1 MCGKQRTYNPFRI
14 RTCKKPSRKSFRIRT
29 YKKQGGGGSI
39 GPNYGISSVL
49 QEDFMERNVRD
60 ILNLYNPHDPL
71 DHAWTI
77 PSPWYFD
84 ARVAELEQQSVFAK
98 SWQAV
103 GRADQVREKGNFF
116 TAEIAGEPLVVARGE
131 DGQLRA
137 FYNVCRHHAAA
148 VVTEPQ
154 GSAKQFR
161 CPYHG
166 WTYGIDG
173 ALKGMV
179 EFEGVCNFDRAKNG
193 LVPVKVD
200 TWENFIF
207 VNLEGRAASLADFLG
222 TIPGVVAPLQLGKKL
237 KFFDRRLYTLHC
249 NWKVYVDN
257 YLDGGYH
264 VPHAHKSLS
273 SVIEYTKYTIENFER
288 ACLQSSPLSSD
299 AKSEAGVAAT
309 RQGRAIYLW
318 IYPNFMINAYEGLMD
333 TNLVLPLSVDKC
345 AVVFDYYFADI
356 SKKAAKHNR
365 ASIQVSEKVQ
375 DEDMALCDAVQRGL
389 GSRAYVAGRLS
400 VRREAG
406 EHLFHRLLHADLTGA
421 LDRPGGTD

>member
-1 MCGKQRTYNPFRI
+1 
-14 RTCKKPSRKSFRIRT
+14 
-29 YKKQGGGGSI
+29 
-39 GPNYGISSVL
+39 
-49 QEDFMERNVRD
+49 MERNVHD

-84 ARVAELEQQSVFAK
+84 QAIARLEQDNVFAT
-98 SWQAV
+98 SWQVV
-103 GRADQVREKGNFF
+103 GRVDQVQKKGEFF
-116 TAEIAGEPLVVARGE
+116 TADIGGEPIVVARGE
-131 DGQLRA
+131 DDQLRA

-148 VVTEPQ
+148 VVTEAQ
-154 GSAKQFR
+154 GCAKQFR

-200 TWENFIF
+200 TWENFVF
-207 VNLEGRAASLADFLG
+207 VNLDGKAMPLKDFLG
-222 TIPGVVAPLQLGKKL
+222 AIPGIVAPLQLAKKM
-237 KFFDRRLYTLHC
+237 KYFDRRVYTLNC

-264 VPHAHKSLS
+264 VPHAHKGLS

-299 AKSEAGVAAT
+299 AKSESGVAAT
-309 RQGRAIYLW
+309 RQGRAFYLW
-318 IYPNFMINAYEGLMD
+318 IYPNFMLNAYEGVMD
-333 TNLVLPLSVDKC
+333 TNLVMPLAVDKC
-345 AVVFDYYFADI
+345 AVVFDYYFSDV
-356 SKKAAKHNR
+356 SKKAAKKNQ
-365 ASIQVSEKVQ
+365 ASIKVSEKVQ
-375 DEDMALCDAVQRGL
+375 EEDEAICDAVQRGL
-389 GSRAYVAGRLS
+389 ASRAYVAGRLS

-406 EHLFHRLLHADLTGA
+406 EHLFHRLLHADLTGVSN
-421 LDRPGGTD
+421 RPAAAD

>member
-1 MCGKQRTYNPFRI
+1 
-14 RTCKKPSRKSFRIRT
+14 
-29 YKKQGGGGSI
+29 
-39 GPNYGISSVL
+39 
-49 QEDFMERNVRD
+49 MERNVRD
-60 ILNLYNPHDPL
+60 LLDLYNPQDPL

-84 ARVAELEQQSVFAK
+84 AGIGGLEQLSVFAK
-98 SWQAV
+98 RWQMV
-103 GRADQVREKGNFF
+103 GRVDQVRKNGEFF
-116 TAEIAGEPLVVARGE
+116 TTDLGGEPVVVARGE
-131 DGQLRA
+131 DGVLRA

-148 VVTEPQ
+148 VVTEAQ
-154 GSAKQFR
+154 GCAKQFR

-166 WTYGIDG
+166 WTYGNDG

-193 LVPVKVD
+193 LVQVKVE
-200 TWENFIF
+200 TWENFVF
-207 VNLEGRAASLADFLG
+207 VNLDGRAGPLAEFLG
-222 TIPGVVAPLQLGKKL
+222 AIPKLVAPLQLAKKL
-237 KFFDRRLYTLHC
+237 KYFDRRIYTLNC

-264 VPHAHKSLS
+264 VPHAHKGLS

-299 AKSEAGVAAT
+299 KKSEAGVAAT
-309 RQGRAIYLW
+309 RQGRAFYLW
-318 IYPNFMINAYEGLMD
+318 IYPNFMINAYEGVMD
-333 TNLVLPLSVDKC
+333 TNLVLPMGVGKC

-356 SKKAAKHNR
+356 GKKALKKNKE
-365 ASIQVSEKVQ
+365 SIKVSEKVQ
-375 DEDMALCDAVQRGL
+375 DEDMAICDAVQRGL

-406 EHLFHRLLHADLTGA
+406 EHLFHRLLHADLTSA
-421 LDRPGGTD
+421 LNHSAAAD

>member
-1 MCGKQRTYNPFRI
+1 MQR
-14 RTCKKPSRKSFRIRT
+14 S
-29 YKKQGGGGSI
+29 
-39 GPNYGISSVL
+39 
-49 QEDFMERNVRD
+49 VRD
-60 ILNLYNPHDPL
+60 LLNLYNPSDPL

-84 ARVAELEQQSVFAK
+84 PQMAALEQEGVFAK
-98 SWQAV
+98 TWQV
-103 GRADQVREKGNFF
+103 LGRADQVRSNGNFF
-116 TAEIAGEPLVVARGE
+116 TADLAGEPIAVARGE

-148 VVTEPQ
+148 VVTEAQ
-154 GSAKQFR
+154 GSAKRFR

-193 LVPVKVD
+193 LVPVAVD
-200 TWENFIF
+200 TWENFVF
-207 VNLEGRAASLADFLG
+207 VNLDRNAAPLREFLEK
-222 TIPGVVAPLQLGKKL
+222 IPEIVAPLQLTKKL
-237 KFFDRRLYTLHC
+237 KYFDRRIYTLNC

-264 VPHAHKSLS
+264 VPHAHKGLS

-288 ACLQSSPLSSD
+288 ACLQSSPLGSTS
-299 AKSEAGVAAT
+299 KSEKGVAAT
-309 RQGRAIYLW
+309 RQGRAFYLW
-318 IYPNFMINAYEGLMD
+318 IYPNFMINAYEGVMD
-333 TNLVLPLSVDKC
+333 TNLVLPLAVDKC
-345 AVVFDYYFADI
+345 AVIFDYYFADI

-365 ASIQVSEKVQ
+365 ASIAVSEKVQ
-375 DEDMALCDAVQRGL
+375 DEDMAICDAVQRGL
-389 GSRAYVAGRLS
+389 ASRVYVAGRLS

-406 EHLFHRLLHADLTGA
+406 EHLFHRLLHADLTSA
-421 LDRPGGTD
+421 LAHPAAAD